1 MAADTVQDIL
11 LRIGITGDKSVD
23 ELRKKNTELLK
34 SVLDNQKEID
44 NLSKSTKEL
53 SKAEGDNSEAI
64 AQNILKQK
72 ELQAANKV
80 NQNQINQNIS
90 LIGSEMGSL
99 VEKRSQLSNMTLEY
113 TRMSEAEKADIEI
126 GGRLQKSIKSLSDE
140 LKAEEKQIGQ
150 TQRSVG
156 DYTDSIIDASNKTE
170 FTVKGVGELRKEL
183 IALRNTSLAGKTQEE
198 IQAINIAIGNITDQ
212 LGDLKSMQKALGEDL
227 GTNIAGSLQVV
238 SASVEGV
245 AASLALFGVGEENI
259 AMVQK
264 NITAL
269 IAVTQALGVI
279 EEAMAKRT
287 IQNTAL
293 RLKMAI
299 NNGIDTVSKWAN
311 TTATVA
317 ATNAEA
323 ARAVVMGQASIAT
336 KAAATVQ
343 WLWNTAIMA
352 NPIGAIIIG
361 VLALTA
367 GILALTGAFNSQNDS
382 LIEAKIN
389 TKELADITK
398 DYTEQVTGLQLDL
411 LLKQKKINQ
420 QQFDDAKISMK
431 KIKEEK
437 ALNIAAMKL
446 EEEAYANWKKDLD
459 DRTNWLGHLSE
470 EDKKQ
475 AAMQYAADQ
484 RKIAEDL
491 AKGMSAIDAKFS
503 AEATNKTV
511 ENNEKKAADEKKSA
525 EERLKKKIELEQKTL
540 DILTSLIKDNREREE
555 QQLFI
560 AYDRE
565 YKAAKGSK
573 ELQHALNLKYAQ
585 ESEAIQKKYSDEAI
599 KQAQDAAEKKFEID
613 TKSAEKAKELKAKL
627 IADQQLEF
635 QNKIAQMQLDGQ
647 STLQVELE
655 NETARGAALQ
665 AKDFETQALF
675 IAAKLDSANKIKDI
689 NEKIIEN
696 EMAAANAKIAIAQ
709 SFHSGL
715 NSLME
720 IFGANEEENAGF
732 AKALAGFQIGIDT
745 AVGISGAIKAG
756 AGLVFPANL
765 GAILMG
771 VTSVLAGIAS
781 AKKALS
787 SAGALP
793 KAPKPQSFSTG
804 GSVFGPGSGTSDS
817 IPAYLSNGESVN
829 NSLSSAMF
837 APLYSALNRA
847 GGGAPIQSVNK
858 SAEVYGEQFLANA
871 FAQALKEMPSP
882 VVAVEEIT
890 RVNNR
895 VKVIESMS
903 RQ

>member
-126 GGRLQKSIKSLSDE
+126 GGRLQKSIKYLSDE

-150 TQRSVG
+150 TQRNVG
-156 DYTDSIIDASNKTE
+156 NYTDSIIEANKATGFGNTVVGRSIEMFSEFKAKAQEASEKSHALAVSQGKVAEGSKVASGGMSTLNGSMKMLAANPLMAIIAVAAGIFLLLKEAIGKNAQIMDNLKVAMAPVTQLFGTLLGWLGKIIE
-170 FTVKGVGELRKEL
+170 VATGAFAKAMTV
-183 IALRNTSLAGKTQEE
+183 ISSLFGDAGKSAIAYQNALQQLDDIEDKMLNKKIQDKNLQEE
-198 IQAINIAIGNITDQ
+198 INKLYEASNDRTKTAIERKTALTSAIEKEKIMAKENADLQVSFIRANIVDMKEQYGIKGKLLEKDNSLTREALDKLSKEDKDKLTGMVNQYQDYYNKKSELDKDSSKKISLLNNTITD
-212 LGDLKSMQKALGEDL
+212 
-227 GTNIAGSLQVV
+227 
-238 SASVEGV
+238 
-245 AASLALFGVGEENI
+245 
-259 AMVQK
+259 
-264 NITAL
+264 
-269 IAVTQALGVI
+269 
-279 EEAMAKRT
+279 
-287 IQNTAL
+287 
-293 RLKMAI
+293 
-299 NNGIDTVSKWAN
+299 
-311 TTATVA
+311 
-317 ATNAEA
+317 
-323 ARAVVMGQASIAT
+323 
-336 KAAATVQ
+336 
-343 WLWNTAIMA
+343 
-352 NPIGAIIIG
+352 
-361 VLALTA
+361 
-367 GILALTGAFNSQNDS
+367 
-382 LIEAKIN
+382 
-389 TKELADITK
+389 
-398 DYTEQVTGLQLDL
+398 
-411 LLKQKKINQ
+411 
-420 QQFDDAKISMK
+420 
-431 KIKEEK
+431 EEK
-437 ALNIAAMKL
+437 
-446 EEEAYANWKKDLD
+446 
-459 DRTNWLGHLSE
+459 SE
-470 EDKKQ
+470 IEK
-475 AAMQYAADQ
+475 
-484 RKIAEDL
+484 R
-491 AKGMSAIDAKFS
+491 
-503 AEATNKTV
+503 
-511 ENNEKKAADEKKSA
+511 KKANEDFQ
-525 EERLKKKIELEQKTL
+525 KKKIEIQQKTQ
-540 DILTSLIKDNREREE
+540 DILAGLIKDNQKREE
-555 QQLFI
+555 QQLFLS
-560 AYDRE
+560 YDRE
-565 YKAAKGSK
+565 YKANKGNK
-573 ELQHALNLKYAQ
+573 ELQAALNQKYDEDKKIIA
-585 ESEAIQKKYSDEAI
+585 KKYSDENLKKQTDAAQKEIELKLAAI
-599 KQAQDAAEKKFEID
+599 KKGSDEELALK
-613 TKSAEKAKELKAKL
+613 KELMAIQMNLELDQIGITEETKKLIREKYRKVEADETEAYNKEVKQKL

-655 NETARGAALQ
+655 NETTRGAALQ

-675 IAAKLDSANKIKDI
+675 VAAKLDSANKIKDI
-689 NEKIIEN
+689 NEKIVQN
-696 EMAAANAKIAIAQ
+696 EAATREAQLQIAQ
-709 SFHSGL
+709 LYHNGL
-715 NSLME
+715 SSLLE
-720 IFGANEEENAGF
+720 IFGANAEENAGF
-732 AKALAGFQIGIDT
+732 AKALAIFQIGIDT
-745 AVGISGAIKAG
+745 ATGISKAISAG

-787 SAGALP
+787 SAGAAP

-882 VVAVEEIT
+882 VVAVEEIV